1 MRTMHNGIMIG
12 IETLL
17 NDDPLL
23 NGTPCSVHVHLPP
36 TTDPNLTLVS

>member
-1 MRTMHNGIMIG
+1 MHNGIMIG

-23 NGTPCSVHVHLPP
+23 NGSSRAYFLKSSVFSRTGRYLR
-36 TTDPNLTLVS
+36 SSY